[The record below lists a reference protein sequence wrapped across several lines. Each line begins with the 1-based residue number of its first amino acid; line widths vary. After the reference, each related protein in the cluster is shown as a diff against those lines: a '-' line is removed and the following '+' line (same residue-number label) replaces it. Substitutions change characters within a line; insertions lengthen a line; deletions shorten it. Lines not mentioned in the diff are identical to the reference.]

1 MWQQVGCLTHANS
14 SYNFIGRIWNVSFGY
29 ICGHICNMVDTK
41 MSNTAKKTALVVAFI
56 VAQVLMFGHGFNLGK
71 QSRMTMESAFEIAK
85 NQFKC
90 EMIRK

>member
-1 MWQQVGCLTHANS
+1 
-14 SYNFIGRIWNVSFGY
+14 
-29 ICGHICNMVDTK
+29 
-41 MSNTAKKTALVVAFI
+41 MSKTAIKTAWIVAFI
-56 VAQVLMFGHGFNLGK
+56 VSQFLMFGHGFNLGK

>member
-1 MWQQVGCLTHANS
+1 
-14 SYNFIGRIWNVSFGY
+14 
-29 ICGHICNMVDTK
+29 MVDTK
-41 MSNTAKKTALVVAFI
+41 MSKTAIKTAWIVAFI
-56 VAQVLMFGHGFNLGK
+56 VAQFLMFGHGFNLGK